1 MVKLTPEEAGN
12 VPIEFEGNP
21 QKLKGSITA
30 FKGKLTRED
39 RFINEKINLLLQGA
53 GSDDVITQLKD
64 LAIQYKAYAT
74 HISAL
79 YEAWNCC
86 EDVSEETVRTISTC
100 DTRCPCL

>member
-39 RFINEKINLLLQGA
+39 RFINKPPPTGCRQRRRRHPAQRPCYSIQG
-53 GSDDVITQLKD
+53 LRN
-64 LAIQYKAYAT
+64 T
-74 HISAL
+74 HFSPL
-79 YEAWNCC
+79 
-86 EDVSEETVRTISTC
+86 
-100 DTRCPCL
+100 